1 MYLSIRYVWA
11 LYVLS
16 HNSAVRA
23 TQKLYRTILELRESR
38 NSGAVSFADRVS
50 HPVDPPRRFLHVL
63 RAGGSAQNG
72 HSPEHSITA
81 MHALES
87 ELNLIIRKY
96 PGWIISESVRIPVNQ
111 NAVQTYQMERY

>member
-1 MYLSIRYVWA
+1 MTQGSESRASSKVYMYLSISYVWA

-23 TQKLYRTILELRESR
+23 TQKLYRTSLGSRDSREPR
-38 NSGAVSFADRVS
+38 TVSFADRVS

-72 HSPEHSITA
+72 HSPEHSESA
-81 MHALES
+81 AHA
-87 ELNLIIRKY
+87 
-96 PGWIISESVRIPVNQ
+96 VNQ
-111 NAVQTYQMERY
+111 N